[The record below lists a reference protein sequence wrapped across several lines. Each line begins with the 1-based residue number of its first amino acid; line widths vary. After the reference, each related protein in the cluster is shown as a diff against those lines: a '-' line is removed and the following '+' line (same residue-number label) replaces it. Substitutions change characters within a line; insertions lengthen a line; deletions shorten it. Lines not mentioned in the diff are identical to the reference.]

1 MATFEASLK
10 VPMSKKKEAITSY
23 EEAMAELKGIV
34 QQFQEELINVDQLP
48 EKVKRAA
55 TLIRYCQDKLR
66 STENEI
72 EQLLGED

>member
-1 MATFEASLK
+1 
-10 VPMSKKKEAITSY
+10 MSKKKEAITSY